1 MGTRNSRTL
10 TESQIFEYT
19 SCIIVL
25 HPSLRLMNTAGW
37 PSAFPLETEKED
49 VMEELSRQPL
59 PGEGDGT
66 IWTDGSRTEADTT
79 KTLRL
84 VLERGSSGD
93 NGGT

>member
-10 TESQIFEYT
+10 TESQTFEYT

-49 VMEELSRQPL
+49 VVEEAFETAS
-59 PGEGDGT
+59 PG
-66 IWTDGSRTEADTT
+66 
-79 KTLRL
+79 
-84 VLERGSSGD
+84 
-93 NGGT
+93 GGRRRNLDRWIPHGGRYN